1 MKVTKRDGTTENYSI
16 QTVKRAIREA
26 FKSSKTKYS
35 KDIINDITNNVT
47 PYDNIPV
54 EEIQDQIELSLYSH
68 DYPYVAKEFI
78 LYRNKKK
85 QIRDWV
91 KNKEAFIEK
100 YKSSTNTANATV
112 DDNSNVASKNI
123 GVLNAEIHKEDNI
136 QVSRGMVTHKL
147 KELFPDFNAKQ
158 YQKDLKSHIIYKH
171 DESSFSGAI
180 APYCCS
186 ITMYPFLNYGL
197 ENIGG
202 LSAHPQNLDSFCG
215 MFINLIFATSAQ
227 FAGAVATSEFFVYFD
242 YFAKKE
248 YGEDYY
254 KHADEF
260 FKIGPKLRDLLNKTH
275 YWCKDLNELKTH
287 DFGSI
292 ELNKIRDE
300 LVYDATRE
308 LTDEELKEYEEFITK
323 RNSNE
328 ILSMQNPIK
337 IGDGTRTIGSCIQQY
352 FQQVV

>member
-1 MKVTKRDGTTENYSI
+1 
-16 QTVKRAIREA
+16 
-26 FKSSKTKYS
+26 
-35 KDIINDITNNVT
+35 
-47 PYDNIPV
+47 
-54 EEIQDQIELSLYSH
+54 
-68 DYPYVAKEFI
+68 
-78 LYRNKKK
+78 
-85 QIRDWV
+85 
-91 KNKEAFIEK
+91 
-100 YKSSTNTANATV
+100 
-112 DDNSNVASKNI
+112 
-123 GVLNAEIHKEDNI
+123 
-136 QVSRGMVTHKL
+136 
-147 KELFPDFNAKQ
+147 
-158 YQKDLKSHIIYKH
+158 
-171 DESSFSGAI
+171 
-180 APYCCS
+180 
-186 ITMYPFLNYGL
+186 MYPFLNYGL

-275 YWCKDLNELKTH
+275 YWCKNLNELKTH

-308 LTDEELKEYEEFITK
+308 LTNEELKEYEEFITK